1 MIQRALKN
9 KNTRPRV
16 TDLTTNSTLFN
27 VTNSLPFKLLF
38 FKAKLVTVEELTCGD
53 SLFRNMSC
61 NILAR
66 YNLCS
71 NHSIS

>member
-9 KNTRPRV
+9 KNTHLRV

-38 FKAKLVTVEELTCGD
+38 FKAKLVTVEELTCGET
-53 SLFRNMSC
+53 FQKHSC